1 MKLLQNTI
9 FILIAFSF
17 LPSGITAFSATKYN
31 LDVSIN
37 VSTSEITGIARI
49 DADAGK
55 ELLLAGNET
64 LVINYIKLNDNPI
77 AFNED
82 DRTLRI
88 VPDRNGTLEIS
99 YKAYFRDNREP
110 RENAGI

>member
-1 MKLLQNTI
+1 MKLLRNTI

-17 LPSGITAFSATKYN
+17 LPTGIKAFSATKYN

-37 VSTSEITGIARI
+37 ISTSEITGIARI

-55 ELLLAGNET
+55 ELLLVRNET
-64 LVINYIKLNDNPI
+64 LAINYIKLYDKPI

-99 YKAYFRDNREP
+99 YRAYFRDNQ
-110 RENAGI
+110 